1 MPAGPAQSQLECRIR
16 AELGTKC
23 YLCSSDSRMGCVNSS
38 ELEPNKD
45 SNFDRATSPQE
56 EKPQIVF
63 ERQASEKLTDPI
75 PVVEDTGKDI
85 VEVESIEGKFLSAL
99 TLHLF

>member
-1 MPAGPAQSQLECRIR
+1 
-16 AELGTKC
+16 
-23 YLCSSDSRMGCVNSS
+23 MGCVSSS

-45 SNFDRATSPQE
+45 SNFDRASSPLE

-63 ERQASEKLTDPI
+63 ERKASENRTEPT
-75 PVVEDTGKDI
+75 PVVDDTPKNI

-99 TLHLF
+99 TYRLLC